1 MRRSW
6 RSSTRWARAVRGE
19 TSILT
24 VTVVWEE
31 IWATELALEAEAE
44 EEEEEEV
51 VREVRG
57 LDTPGTMR
65 EVITRPVVAAVLVV
79 LEVEVEVEGT

>member
-31 IWATELALEAEAE
+31 IWATELALEV
-44 EEEEEEV
+44 EEEV
-51 VREVRG
+51 EEVMEVRG
-57 LDTPGTMR
+57 LGTPGTMR

>member
-1 MRRSW
+1 MRRSL

-31 IWATELALEAEAE
+31 IWATELALEAE
-44 EEEEEEV
+44 EEEEEV

-57 LDTPGTMR
+57 LGTPGTTR
-65 EVITRPVVAAVLVV
+65 EVITRPVVAAVVVV
-79 LEVEVEVEGT
+79 LEVEVEGT

>member
-31 IWATELALEAEAE
+31 IWATELALEAE

-57 LDTPGTMR
+57 LGTPGTTR
-65 EVITRPVVAAVLVV
+65 EVITRPVVAAVVVV
-79 LEVEVEVEGT
+79 LEVEVEGT